1 MKCGWKVKNMRVGVV
16 SDSHGEIENLRKAAR
31 WLVDKQNVE
40 VIVHLGDNYDDT
52 SVLENLGVRIV
63 KVPGV
68 FSNYYQ
74 DADIP
79 NRVVE
84 TFNGRK
90 VLITHTECCHE
101 NDLPDDIKP
110 DEIVSKK
117 AVDVVLY
124 GHTHI
129 PRIEQKQSILYIN
142 PGHLKTEDK
151 KGYSSTVAV
160 VDFKDQISVN
170 IFNLTGELT
179 QSEAFNGFRET

>member
-1 MKCGWKVKNMRVGVV
+1 MRVGVV
-16 SDSHGEIENLRKAAR
+16 SDSHGEIENLRRGAG
-31 WLVDKQNVE
+31 WLIDKQNVE
-40 VIVHLGDNYDDT
+40 VIVHLGDNYEDT
-52 SVLENLGVRIV
+52 CVLENLGVRIL

-74 DADIP
+74 DRDIP
-79 NRVVE
+79 NRVVV

-101 NDLPDDIKP
+101 NDLPEDIKP
-110 DEIVSKK
+110 EELVKKK

-129 PRIEQKQSILYIN
+129 PRIEQRQNILYIN

-151 KGYSSTVAV
+151 KGYPPTVAS
-160 VDFKDQISVN
+160 VDFNDQISVN
-170 IFNLTGELT
+170 IFNLKGELM
-179 QSEAFNGFRET
+179 QSETF

>member
-1 MKCGWKVKNMRVGVV
+1 MRVGIV

-31 WLVDKQNVE
+31 WLIDNQNVE
-40 VIVHLGDNYDDT
+40 VIIHLGDNYDDT

-68 FSNYYQ
+68 FSGYYQ

-110 DEIVSKK
+110 EELVSKK

-129 PRIEQKQSILYIN
+129 PRIEQRQSALYIN

-151 KGYSSTVAV
+151 KGYPPTIAV

-170 IFNLTGELT
+170 IFNLMSKSI
-179 QSEAFNGFRET
+179 QSKTFNDLRKT

>member
-1 MKCGWKVKNMRVGVV
+1 MRVGVV
-16 SDSHGEIENLRKAAR
+16 SDSHGEIENLRKAAM
-31 WLVDKQNVE
+31 WLINKQNVK

-52 SVLENLGVRIV
+52 CVLENLGVRIL

-74 DADIP
+74 DRDIP

-101 NDLPDDIKP
+101 NDLPEDIKP
-110 DEIVSKK
+110 EELVSKD
-117 AVDVVLY
+117 AIDVVFY

-129 PRIEQKQSILYIN
+129 PRIGQRQSILYIN

-151 KGYSSTVAV
+151 KGYPPTVAV
-160 VDFKDQISVN
+160 VDFTDQISVN
-170 IFNLTGELT
+170 IFDLMGKMI
-179 QSEAFNGFRET
+179 QSGTF